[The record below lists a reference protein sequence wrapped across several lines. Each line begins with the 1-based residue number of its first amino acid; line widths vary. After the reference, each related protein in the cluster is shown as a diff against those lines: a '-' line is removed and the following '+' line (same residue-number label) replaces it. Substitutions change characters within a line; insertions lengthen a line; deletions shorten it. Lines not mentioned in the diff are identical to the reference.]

1 MLADE
6 QPPKSRGRR
15 RHSGIDFRPR
25 RPRTAQ
31 ELEEVVDQ
39 LRSENLALRR
49 ENSMF
54 RTLVYRDDL
63 TGLYN
68 RRHFHERLAQE
79 WSRAH
84 RSGVPLSLVVIDIND
99 FKHINDSYGHA
110 AGDSVLAWVGDKLAH
125 GCRNFDVACRIGGDE
140 FAIVLPDTDV
150 DGARTVVERI
160 ESTIEGAEDAPGL
173 PGGSAIR
180 LSFGVATSSGL
191 RSPIELLRSA
201 DEAMY
206 ADKRARKA
214 A

>member
-1 MLADE
+1 MLRDDH
-6 QPPKSRGRR
+6 PPKSRARR

-25 RPRTAQ
+25 RPRTV
-31 ELEEVVDQ
+31 EEMSALVDQ

-54 RTLVYRDDL
+54 RKLVYRDDL

-79 WSRAH
+79 WSRAQ
-84 RSGVPLSLVVIDIND
+84 RSGAPLSLVVIDIND
-99 FKHINDSYGHA
+99 FKHINDSFGHA
-110 AGDSVLAWVGDKLAH
+110 AGDQVLAWVGNVLAH

-140 FAIVLPDTDV
+140 FAIVLPDTDT
-150 DGARTVVERI
+150 DGARTVVQRI
-160 ESTIEGAEDAPGL
+160 EGTIESAEHAPTL
-173 PGGSAIR
+173 PGGARIR
-180 LSFGVATSSGL
+180 LSFGVAVSHGR
-191 RSPIELLRSA
+191 RSATELLQQA
-201 DEAMY
+201 DVAMY